1 MIKLQVIGYLGR
13 DCTVSEVNGKNVIN
27 FTVAHSEKFKDGQ
40 GNLVDKTVWVSCAYW
55 TDRTAIAPYLTKGQL
70 VFVEGAPEAEA
81 YTNKDGQQ
89 AAALRLRVFTIQLLG
104 KSEGNQGGSGQQ
116 QNDQSSGRQ
125 SSAGSQSSGAEASTS
140 ESTSNMSE
148 PADDLPF

>member
-116 QNDQSSGRQ
+116 QQQ
-125 SSAGSQSSGAEASTS
+125 TQQSTS
-140 ESTSNMSE
+140 GHSTNTSAVPAETPSQVSE